1 MTEGVAH
8 ALIIERDQD
17 IIMTGVAAPAP
28 AVAVAKN
35 DFLLLLHQL
44 AKVQRRQDREIAKGV
59 APCRDTHLQ
68 AGEGAIPHQCPHP
81 LTSDARQLTLLRTRT
96 QSQKASNQK
105 IFRLRQTGK
114 LRWVAIHK
122 SSPKDRFP
130 TLTATELR
138 EKLLREKVKA
148 LRKSSSTQK
157 ELDADGV

>member
-1 MTEGVAH
+1 MTVMTEGVAH

-17 IIMTGVAAPAP
+17 IIMTGVAAPAPAP

-114 LRWVAIHK
+114 LRIGFPRSQLQNFVR
-122 SSPKDRFP
+122 SSC
-130 TLTATELR
+130 
-138 EKLLREKVKA
+138 EKR
-148 LRKSSSTQK
+148 
-157 ELDADGV
+157 